1 MYLLRINFFYNN
13 NFQIYFLSHLFV
25 YFDPIRLFY
34 CNKQYNSTIH
44 WVLLGK
50 ADSMKQPVRKSKVFF
65 ALCDSPFECS
75 CSPNNA
81 LKSARSF
88 CWFCLS
94 KEKSE
99 SMNRAITPHTH
110 TNTPL
115 PLAFT
120 DAESWGG
127 VRSFLY
133 RVQIRWDTQPS
144 ASSKSPITYWLVFL
158 PL

>member
-1 MYLLRINFFYNN
+1 MYLLRIKKNYNN

-25 YFDPIRLFY
+25 YFYPIRLFY
-34 CNKQYNSTIH
+34 CNIQYNSTIH

-65 ALCDSPFECS
+65 ALCDSPFECF

-110 TNTPL
+110 KHTSAARL
-115 PLAFT
+115 HRCWELR
-120 DAESWGG
+120 
-127 VRSFLY
+127 RSQELLIP
-133 RVQIRWDTQPS
+133 RSDQMGHPALCIQ
-144 ASSKSPITYWLVFL
+144 
-158 PL
+158 